1 MHLLIVRWVLIEL
14 KDKLNNTFS
23 ESSARIQEIET
34 DGLFILPL
42 WGKMRLKCFSAFA
55 SLAQTC
61 NSRDDV
67 TDWTSRAPRPAL
79 SQEKATL
86 LDGHILQHWIP
97 WEKPSYRT
105 LNWVLL
111 SEQGGLEINRWPPHL
126 LFRDPIRLQAAFIT
140 LYCKQLS
147 GHVCFQLIL
156 HHASS
161 VPTYKFPCHLVC
173 TEHMYIK
180 WMSIVMK

>member
-1 MHLLIVRWVLIEL
+1 MCWVLVEL
-14 KDKLNNTFS
+14 KDELNNTFS
-23 ESSARIQEIET
+23 ETSAGIQEIER

-55 SLAQTC
+55 SLAQKCT
-61 NSRDDV
+61 STDDM
-67 TDWTSRAPRPAL
+67 TDWTSRAPGPAL
-79 SQEKATL
+79 SQEKTTL
-86 LDGHILQHWIP
+86 LDGRVLQHWGP
-97 WEKPSYRT
+97 WAKPSYPT

-126 LFRDPIRLQAAFIT
+126 LFWAPIRLHAAFIT

-161 VPTYKFPCHLVC
+161 VSTYKFPCHLVC
-173 TEHMYIK
+173 TEHMFIK